1 MMKVSRRVAALV
13 VTLVASA
20 AHASDLPPF
29 PFVHTSGSANINTV
43 ADIGEIDMEL
53 TSPDQH
59 AEAAWTAVE
68 TRLAEVRALFAQQGL
83 QAADVDV
90 QSIVR
95 GARKQDGKDA
105 ATPAGFYTSCTV
117 HVTVRDL
124 STWAGLVAPLLK
136 MPEVTAFSVTFS
148 RSDRGQIETELVAS
162 ALADARRKADNLA
175 RGAGRQLG
183 QANGMALAPIR
194 NLSTIF
200 GFSSAE
206 GYRQR
211 GASKNATDYTLVA
224 SVRLVQDVDV
234 IYKLK

>member
-1 MMKVSRRVAALV
+1 MMGVARRLAALTF
-13 VTLVASA
+13 TLAASA
-20 AHASDLPPF
+20 THASDLPTF

-59 AEAAWTAVE
+59 PEAAWTALE
-68 TRLAEVRALFAQQGL
+68 TRLAEVRALVAQQGL
-83 QAADVDV
+83 PAADVDV

-95 GARKQDGKDA
+95 GARKQDDKDA
-105 ATPAGFYTSCTV
+105 AAPAGFYTSCTL
-117 HVTVRDL
+117 HLTVRDL
-124 STWAGLVAPLLK
+124 SAWAGLVAPLLK

-148 RSDRGQIETELVAS
+148 RSDRRQIETELVAS
-162 ALADARRKADNLA
+162 ALADARRKADDLA

-194 NLSTIF
+194 NLSAIF

-211 GASKNATDYTLVA
+211 GASKDATDYTLIA